1 MFSTMK
7 VLLALGILL
16 TIESAFPSNWWRP
29 DMVLLLLVPCALRL
43 GRRQGAVLG
52 FLGGVM
58 LGAVSGS
65 VMGVLAAAYGVVG
78 YMLGCWGEREVP
90 CLFVG
95 LLGTVFAV
103 SAVEVILAAVS
114 GISPWAVTPSV
125 PILHG
130 WMLPALLI
138 NSILLWPA
146 DRGLQLLL
154 GRAALTKLRWRI

>member
-1 MFSTMK
+1 MFSAMK
-7 VLLALGILL
+7 VLAVLGILL

-43 GRRQGAVLG
+43 GRSQGAVVG
-52 FLGGVM
+52 FFGGAM

-65 VMGVLAAAYGVVG
+65 VMGVLAAAYGVIG
-78 YMLGCWGEREVP
+78 YLLGCWGEREVP

-103 SAVEVILAAVS
+103 SAVELILAAIAR
-114 GISPWAVTPSV
+114 ISPWTVTPSV
-125 PILHG
+125 SVLHG

-138 NSILLWPA
+138 NSILIWPA
-146 DRGLQLLL
+146 DRGLRLLL